1 MDIDK
6 HTRGRQ
12 YKTLKEIV
20 RDQNKIQDY
29 MVKCKCSH
37 TMLFTGSKDRLC
49 CSHCGHYVYRDNKT
63 EIKYKM
69 KEYLKW
75 QI

>member
-6 HTRGRQ
+6 DTRGRQ
-12 YKTLKEIV
+12 YKSLREIAKDYD
-20 RDQNKIQDY
+20 RLQDY

-37 TMLFTGSKDRLC
+37 TILFTGNKDRLC
-49 CSHCGHYVYRDNKT
+49 CSYCGNYVYKNKAT

-69 KEYLKW
+69 KEYLK
-75 QI
+75 

>member
-1 MDIDK
+1 MNIDK

-12 YKTLKEIV
+12 YKSFQEIV

-37 TMLFTGSKDRLC
+37 TMIFTGIKDRIC
-49 CSHCGHYVYRDNKT
+49 CSHCGNYVYKDKKT
-63 EIKYKM
+63 ELKYKM
-69 KEYLKW
+69 KELLK
-75 QI
+75 

>member
-12 YKTLKEIV
+12 YKSYREIE
-20 RDQNKIQDY
+20 RDSHKIQDY
-29 MVKCKCSH
+29 MIKCKCSH
-37 TMLFTGSKDRLC
+37 TMLFTGNRDRLC
-49 CSHCGHYVYRDNKT
+49 CSHCGNYVYKDKKT

-69 KEYLKW
+69 KEYLK
-75 QI
+75 

>member
-6 HTRGRQ
+6 DTRGRQ
-12 YKTLKEIV
+12 YKSFQEIV
-20 RDQNKIQDY
+20 RDSHKIQDY

-37 TMLFTGSKDRLC
+37 TMLFTGNRDRLC
-49 CSHCGHYVYRDNKT
+49 CSHCGNYVYKDKKT

-69 KEYLKW
+69 KEYLK
-75 QI
+75 